1 MSVTTGEKSSTV
13 IEGTRAKRSIFF
25 ILFFFL
31 VCVKRQTVCVLTS
44 DALIFS
50 AFKDKWSVF
59 ELFVKH
65 IFFPLKDIK

>member
-1 MSVTTGEKSSTV
+1 MSVTTGEKSSIV
-13 IEGTRAKRSIFF
+13 IKGTRTKRSN
-25 ILFFFL
+25 LFFL

-59 ELFVKH
+59 ELFIKH
-65 IFFPLKDIK
+65 IFIPLKDIK